1 MTDGEYTAVVDRV
14 EDGLAVLLLEANG
27 ETVDD
32 LLVPSEDLPRRAR
45 AADAVL
51 TVVVE
56 DGDLIEA
63 RYRPEETRERAERA
77 QSRFD
82 RLAERPPKRSD
93 SGPDPDP
100 DPDDGEDGSDDR
112 GGERG

>member
-14 EDGLAVLLLEANG
+14 EDGLAVLLLEADG

-32 LLVPSEDLPRRAR
+32 LLVPPERLPRRAR
-45 AADAVL
+45 TAGAVL

-82 RLAERPPKRSD
+82 RLAERPPKRDDRASED
-93 SGPDPDP
+93 DRRDGDPDAH
-100 DPDDGEDGSDDR
+100 R
-112 GGERG
+112 G